1 VDRIYPEK
9 PMVAIGVVV
18 FKKEQVVL
26 IKRGQPPGMD
36 AWSLPGGLV
45 EVGEHLKE
53 ACLRE
58 VKEETGLEI
67 NCYDAIAIFDR
78 VESDEKGRV
87 RYHYVIIDFWGES
100 VGGSLKAG
108 SDVSDARAVN
118 VYDFDGLEITSDVKE
133 VINRACKFRSNLIYQ
148 MEKSLPVRP

>member
-1 VDRIYPEK
+1 MDRIYPEK

-18 FKKEQVVL
+18 FKKEKVVL
-26 IKRGQPPGMD
+26 IKRGQPPGTNT
-36 AWSLPGGLV
+36 WSLPGGLV

-78 VESDEKGRV
+78 IESDEKGKV
-87 RYHYVIIDFWGES
+87 IYHYVIVDFWGES

-108 SDVSDARAVN
+108 SDASDARAVN
-118 VYDFDGLEITSDVKE
+118 VHDFDGLEITNDVKE
-133 VINRACKFRSNLIYQ
+133 TINKACKFRSNSAYP